1 MGCVSV
7 PPVEQGVQEGVR
19 RNTDGISHTPHKMP
33 EHTCRS
39 VYSISI
45 PEHFTAP
52 ESCARLFSSK
62 QSSIFT
68 PLPHNSRSST
78 LSLFRSRG
86 CSQDIFLTVLLSLDS
101 RISLPLPLPSP
112 NHLESYSLV
121 DIDFLLSSILLS
133 GFFPN
138 SSYHLQIASF
148 LSFAVLEILS

>member
-7 PPVEQGVQEGVR
+7 PPGEEGVQEGVR
-19 RNTDGISHTPHKMP
+19 RNTDGTSHTPHKMP

-39 VYSISI
+39 AYSVSI

-52 ESCARLFSSK
+52 ESSARLFSSK
-62 QSSIFT
+62 YSSIFIS
-68 PLPHNSRSST
+68 LPHNART

-101 RISLPLPLPSP
+101 SISLPLPSP
-112 NHLESYSLV
+112 NHPESYSLV